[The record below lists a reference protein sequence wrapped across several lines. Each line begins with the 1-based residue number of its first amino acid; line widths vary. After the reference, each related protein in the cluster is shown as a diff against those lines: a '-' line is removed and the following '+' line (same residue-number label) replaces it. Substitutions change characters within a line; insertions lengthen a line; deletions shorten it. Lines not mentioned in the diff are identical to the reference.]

1 MSKDEEIR
9 KLKNEVFVLKDR
21 LEIVKSEVETIKNLA
36 LSIELKL

>member
-1 MSKDEEIR
+1 MTKDKEIK
-9 KLKNEVFVLKDR
+9 KLKVENFGLKDR

>member
-1 MSKDEEIR
+1 MTKDEEIT
-9 KLKNEVFVLKDR
+9 KLKVENFELKNR